1 MSFTNAFALVIGIG
15 RYAHIRS
22 LAKPAN
28 DAESVQRVLTDPVL
42 CGYLPE
48 NVKVLV
54 DGQATKKAI
63 EDGLKWLAARAKSES
78 TVFFFFAGHGG
89 QDPADPLTGNYLLPC
104 DCDPFDNGELDVDKL
119 SHTSMSSDEFTEA
132 VKKVDSQKLV
142 VIFDCCHSGGVGDVS
157 RDVFS
162 VSGQMRAGLSEDYY
176 TALAKGEGRVIL
188 ASCLAGEKS
197 WERTN
202 MHNGIFTTHL
212 LTGLRGRAAV
222 REDGLIHILDVFHD
236 LSLRV
241 PPDAANCYDPDTQG
255 PAQQH
260 PFLKTATQDNFAIA
274 LDRGGARAA
283 RPISS
288 GMYSK
293 IQPISDIRALIT
305 DDPIS
310 GTEMLIEYLT
320 DKPKWRPERQAL
332 GVRLATLKD
341 AAEQTHSIGMISPT
355 LEAERRLAIHF
366 ALSVCWDMEDT
377 IRSSQTI

>member
-1 MSFTNAFALVIGIG
+1 VSFTNAFALVIGIG
-15 RYAHIRS
+15 QYDHVRS

-28 DAESVQRVLTDPVL
+28 DARSVQQVLTDPSL

-48 NVKVLV
+48 NVKVLM
-54 DGQATKKAI
+54 DGQATQQAI
-63 EDGLKWLAARAKSES
+63 RDGLEWLATQVKSDS
-78 TVFFFFAGHGG
+78 MALIFFAGHGG
-89 QDPADPLTGNYLLPC
+89 QALDNLLTSNYLLPC
-104 DCDPFDNGELDVDKL
+104 DCDPFDDGELNVDKL
-119 SHTSMSSDEFTEA
+119 SQTSISSSEFTKA
-132 VKKVDSQKLV
+132 AKKIDSQKLV

-157 RDVFS
+157 RDVFRFS
-162 VSGQMRAGLSEDYY
+162 RQMRAGLSEDYY
-176 TALAKGEGRVIL
+176 AALAQGEGRVIL

-197 WERTN
+197 WERAN
-202 MHNGIFTTHL
+202 MHNGVFTTHL
-212 LTGLRGRAAV
+212 LAALRGRAAI

-241 PPDAANCYDPDTQG
+241 PPDAANCHDPDIQG

-283 RPISS
+283 RPIPNK
-288 GMYSK
+288 MYSK
-293 IQPISDIRALIT
+293 IQPISDIRLLIT

-310 GTEMLIEYLT
+310 GTEMLVKYLA
-320 DKPKWRPERQAL
+320 DKPKWSSERQAL

-341 AAEQTHSIGMISPT
+341 AAEQKHSIGMIAPA

-366 ALSVCWDMEDT
+366 VLSVCWDVEDK
-377 IRSSQTI
+377 IRSNQTL